1 MLITRLFQRALLS
14 PAVALATFALLM
26 PTLVNATVAPV
37 SREILPFDSG
47 WRFHRHDPEP
57 VGTDLSREALRA
69 WLLPQTDTF
78 SNYLPAPHSRP
89 ASPEPGA
96 SLSVIQQGYDDS
108 TWRTLDLPHDW
119 AIEGPF
125 DQSLPGET
133 GKLPWTGTGWYRKTF
148 ALPAGDAGRHLT
160 LEIDGAMSHSAVWL
174 NGRFVG
180 GWPYGYTSFQLNLT
194 PYARPGADNI
204 IVIRLDNPPDSSR
217 WYPGAGLYRH
227 VRLVKTNP
235 VRIAPWGVFV
245 TTPAISEKS
254 ATVDVRIEI
263 DNHAAE
269 SAKLA
274 VAVALQEIDLA
285 GRPVAAPV
293 AVAKPQQLEIKAG
306 LPRQT
311 SFNLSVP
318 SPLLWSPASPRRY
331 VAVATL
337 HKDGVLIDRVET
349 PFGIRSLVNDPD
361 RGLILNGEPVRLH
374 GVCMHHDIGALGAAV
389 NVTAL
394 ERQLRIMREMGANS
408 IRTSHNP
415 PTPELLDLCDQM
427 GLLVMAESFDAWAL
441 PKKKND
447 YSVDFPWWHEADLRA
462 LVRRDRNHPS
472 VVMWSIGNEIVEQ
485 FNSVGWK
492 LATRL
497 AGLVREEDRTRPIT
511 AGFNHTWSGYNGF
524 QTAVDIVGFNY
535 KPGEYPT
542 FRAAHPRIAVLG
554 AETASTISSR
564 GEYMFPVTN
573 NQAAGA
579 ADFQVS
585 SYDLSAPRW
594 ATTPDR
600 EFAAQDDNPAVL
612 GEFVWTG
619 FDYLGEPTPYN
630 DDSTNLLNYSNPA
643 DRERA
648 AKELAALGKIRVPSR
663 SSYFGIVDLAG
674 FPKDRYYLYQARWR
688 PELAQ
693 AHLLPHWSWPGR
705 EGQVTPVHL
714 YTSGDEAELF
724 LNGVSL
730 GRKKRGPHDY
740 RLRWDDVVYQPGEL
754 RAVAYKNG
762 AVWAEAVQRTA
773 GIAATLQLTPERAT
787 LAADRRDLAFVTV
800 RVLDAAGVLVP
811 RAKDALTFEVSGPA
825 DLIATD
831 NGDATSFESFQA
843 PARKAYNGL
852 ALVILRTR
860 PGQTGE
866 ITLTA
871 RATGLPATSL
881 KLRSE

>member
-1 MLITRLFQRALLS
+1 
-14 PAVALATFALLM
+14 
-26 PTLVNATVAPV
+26 
-37 SREILPFDSG
+37 
-47 WRFHRHDPEP
+47 
-57 VGTDLSREALRA
+57 
-69 WLLPQTDTF
+69 
-78 SNYLPAPHSRP
+78 
-89 ASPEPGA
+89 
-96 SLSVIQQGYDDS
+96 
-108 TWRTLDLPHDW
+108 
-119 AIEGPF
+119 
-125 DQSLPGET
+125 
-133 GKLPWTGTGWYRKTF
+133 
-148 ALPAGDAGRHLT
+148 
-160 LEIDGAMSHSAVWL
+160 
-174 NGRFVG
+174 
-180 GWPYGYTSFQLNLT
+180 
-194 PYARPGADNI
+194 
-204 IVIRLDNPPDSSR
+204 
-217 WYPGAGLYRH
+217 
-227 VRLVKTNP
+227 
-235 VRIAPWGVFV
+235 
-245 TTPAISEKS
+245 
-254 ATVDVRIEI
+254 
-263 DNHAAE
+263 
-269 SAKLA
+269 
-274 VAVALQEIDLA
+274 
-285 GRPVAAPV
+285 
-293 AVAKPQQLEIKAG
+293 
-306 LPRQT
+306 
-311 SFNLSVP
+311 
-318 SPLLWSPASPRRY
+318 
-331 VAVATL
+331 
-337 HKDGVLIDRVET
+337 
-349 PFGIRSLVNDPD
+349 
-361 RGLILNGEPVRLH
+361 
-374 GVCMHHDIGALGAAV
+374 
-389 NVTAL
+389 
-394 ERQLRIMREMGANS
+394 
-408 IRTSHNP
+408 
-415 PTPELLDLCDQM
+415 
-427 GLLVMAESFDAWAL
+427 
-441 PKKKND
+441 
-447 YSVDFPWWHEADLRA
+447 
-462 LVRRDRNHPS
+462 
-472 VVMWSIGNEIVEQ
+472 
-485 FNSVGWK
+485 
-492 LATRL
+492 
-497 AGLVREEDRTRPIT
+497 
-511 AGFNHTWSGYNGF
+511 
-524 QTAVDIVGFNY
+524 
-535 KPGEYPT
+535 
-542 FRAAHPRIAVLG
+542 
-554 AETASTISSR
+554 
-564 GEYMFPVTN
+564 MFPVTN